1 LTYYNEIVIEPLDIK
16 LIQSLETKRVEQKDQ
31 KVLAILKALKMP
43 KELKEARSM
52 FESCEIKT

>member
-1 LTYYNEIVIEPLDIK
+1 MTYYNEIVIEPLDIK